1 MQKTVLDLSQI
12 KRAQFN
18 VQKYS
23 ASAQKILPYSRRDY
37 YKIWIISGEGHLHY
51 ANKTIHIDKPAIVFS
66 NPLVPYSFESAGPWG
81 TGYMCIFTDD
91 FFKNGGR
98 QDILQLPPF
107 KVGQNAVFFPT
118 ESQLVHIQELY
129 EKMLEEINLEYQHKY
144 DILRNYV
151 SLLIYEV
158 LKMEPVTSS
167 IKQHDATTRIAG
179 LFMDLLERQ
188 FPIDSPERI
197 LKLRKPADYAF
208 HLSIHVNHLNHA
220 ITSVTGKSTTAHIS
234 ERIINEAKALLLNTD
249 WSVADIS
256 YSLGFAYPTYFNNFF
271 KKNSGR
277 TPLSLRK

>member
-1 MQKTVLDLSQI
+1 MQKSVLDLSQI

-23 ASAQKILPYSRRDY
+23 ASGQKILPYSRRDY
-37 YKIWIISGEGHLHY
+37 YKIWIIPSEGHLHY
-51 ANKTIHIDKPAIVFS
+51 ANKTIHIDRPAIVFS

-81 TGYMCIFTDD
+81 TGYMCIFTDE

-107 KVGQNAVFFPT
+107 KVGQNTVFFPT
-118 ESQLVHIQELY
+118 ESQLPHIHELY
-129 EKMLEEINLEYQHKY
+129 EKMLEEINSEYQHKY

-158 LKMEPVTSS
+158 LKMQPVTSS

-220 ITSVTGKSTTAHIS
+220 ISTVTGKSTTTHIT
-234 ERIINEAKALLLNTD
+234 ERIINEAEALLLNTD

-256 YSLGFAYPTYFNNFF
+256 YCLGFAYPTYFNNFF
-271 KKNSGR
+271 KKNAGR